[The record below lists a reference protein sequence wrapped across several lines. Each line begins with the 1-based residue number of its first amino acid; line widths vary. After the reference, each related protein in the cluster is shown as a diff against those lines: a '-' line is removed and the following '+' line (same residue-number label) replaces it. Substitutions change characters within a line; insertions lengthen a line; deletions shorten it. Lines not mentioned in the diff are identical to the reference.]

1 VDVLVGLLVVLL
13 KMAELREYMNEVI
26 PTKDI
31 SLQKILNNLIEGDK
45 NLDLK
50 THIFKPK
57 QLASLIVIQE
67 YFKTIG
73 LNTSSDILLSFM
85 KHFKRLMVSYKRL
98 SRIEIIKAISSIL
111 EKERLTNTEK
121 MTTKLI

>member
-1 VDVLVGLLVVLL
+1 LFKLS
-13 KMAELREYMNEVI
+13 ELREFMNEII
-26 PTKDI
+26 PTKNI
-31 SLQKILNNLIEGDK
+31 SLQKILNNLIEGDE

-67 YFKTIG
+67 YLENIG
-73 LNTSSDILLSFM
+73 LTNSSDLIKSFM

-98 SRIEIIKAISSIL
+98 SRTEIIKAISSIL
-111 EKERLTNTEK
+111 EKERLSNAEK
-121 MTTKLI
+121 MTTKII

>member
-1 VDVLVGLLVVLL
+1 VVLF
-13 KMAELREYMNEVI
+13 KMAELREFMDEII

-67 YFKTIG
+67 YLKNIG
-73 LNTSSDILLSFM
+73 LTKSSDLIKSFM

-111 EKERLTNTEK
+111 EKERLSNTEK
-121 MTTKLI
+121 ITTKMI

>member
-1 VDVLVGLLVVLL
+1 
-13 KMAELREYMNEVI
+13 MNEII

-31 SLQKILNNLIEGDK
+31 SLQKILNNLIEADK

-57 QLASLIVIQE
+57 QLSSLIVIQE
-67 YFKTIG
+67 YFKSIG
-73 LNTSSDILLSFM
+73 LNISSDLIKSFM

-111 EKERLTNTEK
+111 EKERLSNTEK
-121 MTTKLI
+121 MTTKII

>member
-1 VDVLVGLLVVLL
+1 LAGLRVVLL

-57 QLASLIVIQE
+57 QLAGLVVIQE
-67 YFKTIG
+67 YLKIIG
-73 LNTSSDILLSFM
+73 LTKSSDLIKSFM

-111 EKERLTNTEK
+111 EKERLSNAEK
-121 MTTKLI
+121 MTTKIV